1 MGNVPSTHIFIENLC
16 GAGYE
21 MRFPEDAHMKPSG
34 GHDALWEAFV
44 YWSSINPN
52 RFYREGKG

>member
-1 MGNVPSTHIFIENLC
+1 MSLLLTFLLKTYVE
-16 GAGYE
+16 AGYE
-21 MRFPEDAHMKPSG
+21 MRFPEGANMITPG
-34 GHDALWEAFV
+34 RNDALWEAFV

>member
-1 MGNVPSTHIFIENLC
+1 VQCEKGIPE
-16 GAGYE
+16 GA
-21 MRFPEDAHMKPSG
+21 DMKPPG

-52 RFYREGKG
+52 RFYREGRG